1 MQYLIDLFTIYDA
14 ILAGAQNVAKIT
26 VNVWD
31 FCPLKTVVNAT
42 TKGQFS
48 TAKIYFIKDICT
60 EIIFIKYKEEIQ
72 AITTVNEFLRSY
84 TNPSNQHYANY
95 HEIGSLRFYGR
106 RTFLALF
113 SVE

>member
-1 MQYLIDLFTIYDA
+1 MNLL
-14 ILAGAQNVAKIT
+14 LK
-26 VNVWD
+26 
-31 FCPLKTVVNAT
+31 PLQR
-42 TKGQFS
+42 GSFS
-48 TAKIYFIKDICT
+48 QRKYTLKDICT